1 MLLFDGRQHA
11 SYIDATIKNLLET
24 QKNTGTLLIVL
35 VGDNASSTKYIQNK
49 IKLCDQFG
57 IKTRFDHIPSD
68 LSDAQIVQTIT
79 ASFNLVE
86 VQGGI
91 LQMPLPRKTLNA
103 VLPQL
108 PPQKDVDL
116 LFPANVS
123 AFFNNDFKLLS
134 PVVRGFLYFVQVSTL
149 DKNVQVTPSTHN
161 IDLLTNFRQTCL
173 SKTFTIIGHGE
184 LVGKPIAHLITA
196 LGGKVQIIPRYKRGD
211 RIQSDYLILGTGAP
225 NLVDI
230 QDVNSDCHILD
241 FGTAVVEGKIQG
253 DLSLSK
259 AENHRGLVSASPGG
273 IGPIVL
279 RFLLLNFLKH

>member
-68 LSDAQIVQTIT
+68 LPDTQIVQTIT